1 MPILIIFAVNIVK
14 LFMNTHNSLPIKVLI
29 VEDELIAAESL
40 SRNLT
45 KLGYQVINI
54 VDSGEAAIEITTE
67 KLPNIVLMDIMLPG
81 EIDGI
86 AAAEYI
92 SFKLKIPIIYMT
104 AYADNSTLERAKK
117 AEPYGYLVKPFK
129 VHDIRTTIE
138 IALNKYKVDLQWQ
151 QLFKEEQR
159 LNQLKTSIL
168 AMTSH
173 EIRNPLI
180 AIDLSASILKYYSDQ
195 YPENL
200 QKEQNKYLQNI
211 EKASNQINDILEDI
225 LILSQVD
232 LAKLECNC
240 DLCDLKHFCNS
251 IIREINLS
259 LDSSKRIFFDS
270 QGGNFQGCIDQR
282 LLRRIL
288 LNLLSN
294 ALKYSPLH
302 TTVNFTLTCQNNSA
316 IFKIQDYGIGIPSD
330 DLPNL
335 FEMFYRGKNVS
346 KIEGTGLGL
355 AIVKQ
360 LVRLHNGNIQVESQL
375 NQGSTVTVILP
386 LSCT

>member
-1 MPILIIFAVNIVK
+1 
-14 LFMNTHNSLPIKVLI
+14 
-29 VEDELIAAESL
+29 
-40 SRNLT
+40 
-45 KLGYQVINI
+45 
-54 VDSGEAAIEITTE
+54 
-67 KLPNIVLMDIMLPG
+67 
-81 EIDGI
+81 
-86 AAAEYI
+86 
-92 SFKLKIPIIYMT
+92 MT